1 MQAEPMIELRFLGK
15 ITFIKTPAVC
25 KNNQRELRQQPQI
38 DLEENQPSPWIQL
51 TLSSMQKL
59 LNWGGLQQVA

>member
-1 MQAEPMIELRFLGK
+1 MIELRFRSK
-15 ITFIKTPAVC
+15 ITFIKTPAVY

-38 DLEENQPSPWIQL
+38 DLEKNQPSPWIQL

-59 LNWGGLQQVA
+59 LN